1 MEGARRAYSI
11 AMEGARAVRMPIRVV
26 AVALALV
33 AFLTQPELDD
43 LFLQV
48 QPSCHRDAPLYQRR
62 CAATWINLIYV
73 SVARVEDSWYIGLA
87 FHWLHVSL
95 GRLQRFASAPLVAM
109 AEAVLFIMGVPSI
122 ITFTLINFVNVIV
135 LAFYHFV
142 LALLLVPWNILS
154 EFFVLI
160 ANEASELF
168 SGLFDLLFYGF
179 LIYMGYSAIKTR
191 WNDYSASQDINALM
205 NSLALD
211 EVEKEL
217 ESTRRYLMNP
227 NSRLRDIPFIKRDLF
242 QHLSELDAT
251 LTDGLPDAR
260 ASKQKYSQQINRILE
275 RIQALGY

>member
-26 AVALALV
+26 AVGLALV

-122 ITFTLINFVNVIV
+122 IAFTLINFVNTIV

-142 LALLLVPWNILS
+142 LAFLS

-179 LIYMGYSAIKTR
+179 LIYMGHSAIKTR

-227 NSRLRDIPFIKRDLF
+227 NSRLRDIAFIKRDLF
-242 QHLSELDAT
+242 QHLSKLDAI